1 MIIKF
6 ESMTQESA
14 HAHPE
19 VLPSL
24 DSSLGIILSA
34 AKAYAFAHFAGH
46 IVTNISDGSEIE
58 IAKSGIKH
66 ALSAGAGKLDA
77 LAATDL
83 ETLIRT
89 AEYRLTESDKLGRP
103 EIKAVHK
110 YVGKLQT
117 DTKEFEIGIIVRELV
132 NGRKY
137 YDHFAWQAK
146 NATPLGISDEASSGI
161 SDGLLSQPS
170 SGDA

>member
-1 MIIKF
+1 VIIKF
-6 ESMTQESA
+6 DAMTLQSA

-24 DSSLGIILSA
+24 DSPVGVILSA
-34 AKAYAFAHFAGH
+34 AKEYAVTHFAGRKV
-46 IVTNISDGSEIE
+46 INVSDGSEIA

-89 AEYRLTESDKLGRP
+89 AQYRATEPDKLNRP
-103 EIKAVHK
+103 AI
-110 YVGKLQT
+110 
-117 DTKEFEIGIIVRELV
+117 
-132 NGRKY
+132 
-137 YDHFAWQAK
+137 
-146 NATPLGISDEASSGI
+146 
-161 SDGLLSQPS
+161 
-170 SGDA
+170 

>member
-1 MIIKF
+1 
-6 ESMTQESA
+6 MTSTSA
-14 HAHPE
+14 YAHPE

-34 AKAYAFAHFAGH
+34 AKAYAVEHFAGLRV
-46 IVTNISDGSEIE
+46 INLSDGSEIE

-89 AEYRLTESDKLGRP
+89 AKYRLTEPDKLGRP

-117 DTKEFEIGIIVRELV
+117 ANGSFDIGIIVRELV
-132 NGRKY
+132 DGRKY
-137 YDHFAWQAK
+137 YDHFAWQSK
-146 NATPLGISDEASSGI
+146 SATPLGISDEASSGI

-170 SGDA
+170 SGDARSINQS

>member
-1 MIIKF
+1 
-6 ESMTQESA
+6 MTQESA

-24 DSSLGIILSA
+24 DSSLGLILSA

-46 IVTNISDGSEIE
+46 TVVNISDGSEIE

-89 AEYRLTESDKLGRP
+89 AQYRLTEPDKLGRP

-117 DTKEFEIGIIVRELV
+117 DTAEFEIGIIVRELAD
-132 NGRKY
+132 GRKY

-146 NATPLGISDEASSGI
+146 SATPLGISGESSFGI
-161 SDGLLSQPS
+161 SNELLSQPS